1 MVEIEFSVMQG
12 GPGESN
18 YLLPLLEAFEK
29 QYHIHVNLTGITW
42 STGWAEIAK
51 FGIYGHGPDI
61 SAIGA
66 SWIGSLAAMQ
76 TLRPFTPQEV
86 STLGGADTFF
96 ESNWRTGL
104 MPNDSTP
111 WAVPWHGDAL
121 VIYYWKDALEK
132 IGIPNLDTALSK
144 DTTLVETLEKLQ
156 KRGCPYPLAIT
167 TTKKP
172 GILQEAA
179 YWIWSAG
186 GDLVSPNGK
195 RVIFNQPAALEGFKN
210 YFSLRRFISPES
222 LSATFAT
229 DSFLERKALLHIGG
243 SWLGSVGRHLRP
255 EWGEQLGIARAPGTV
270 YVGGTSFVIWKY
282 SSHTREAFELLRFL
296 SCQPTQTAAS
306 PNDFE
311 ISTRRDAIHLPFV
324 KNDIFYLTCLQALQ
338 NGRSFPTIRLWGS
351 VEEKLVREISD
362 IWTKLFADPDLD
374 LDACLHRQ
382 LDPLAERLNMALEN

>member
-42 STGWAEIAK
+42 TMGWAEIAK

-229 DSFLERKALLHIGG
+229 DSFLENSLNVILLLYSHPGG
-243 SWLGSVGRHLRP
+243 
-255 EWGEQLGIARAPGTV
+255 AP
-270 YVGGTSFVIWKY
+270 
-282 SSHTREAFELLRFL
+282 
-296 SCQPTQTAAS
+296 
-306 PNDFE
+306 
-311 ISTRRDAIHLPFV
+311 
-324 KNDIFYLTCLQALQ
+324 
-338 NGRSFPTIRLWGS
+338 
-351 VEEKLVREISD
+351 
-362 IWTKLFADPDLD
+362 
-374 LDACLHRQ
+374 
-382 LDPLAERLNMALEN
+382 